1 MCPRPDV
8 HSLMPANI
16 VEHSSLHLKN
26 NHKFSL
32 WQAFF
37 LCHCSKGREGTGLDN
52 FQKLLEVD
60 KTKNQA
66 ELASINHGEQD
77 EIRN

>member
-1 MCPRPDV
+1 MFTLLC
-8 HSLMPANI
+8 LQI
-16 VEHSSLHLKN
+16 VEHSSLQLKN
-26 NHKFSL
+26 NHKSSL

-60 KTKNQA
+60 KAKTKNQA

-77 EIRN
+77 EVRN